1 MGNRV
6 FLCLCKLRPKDELRV
21 DHTERQQRLYPLC
34 ANTQRSVRAHCS
46 LLVATGHTWV
56 LKLSLY

>member
-21 DHTERQQRLYPLC
+21 DHTERQQRLYPSC

-46 LLVATGHTWV
+46 LLVATGHMWV
-56 LKLSLY
+56 LKLSLN